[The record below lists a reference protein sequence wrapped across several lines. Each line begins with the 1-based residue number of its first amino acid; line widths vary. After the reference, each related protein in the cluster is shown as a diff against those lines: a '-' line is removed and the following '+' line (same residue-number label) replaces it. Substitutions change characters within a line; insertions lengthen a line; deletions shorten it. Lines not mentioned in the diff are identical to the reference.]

1 VTGATTRQR
10 VVIVGMGVMGGS
22 LARALRALPDPPLVV
37 GTARD
42 PDDLALARQ
51 AGAVD
56 EVVHEAER
64 AVADADLVV
73 YATPLRATLA
83 LLEAHRE
90 HWPEGAVVTDTVSLK
105 VPVMEAVERL
115 GFGRRFV
122 GSHPLVGTEGRGFS
136 GSRDR
141 LYAGA
146 RVWMVP
152 GDADPEVTR
161 VVEGLWARVGARPLS
176 TDAVEHDRAMAWCS
190 HLPQLLSNALAGAL
204 DVAGYAP
211 GALGS
216 GGRDMVR
223 LAASPPELWGELLAA
238 SGGAAAE
245 GVRSVAR
252 GLEVLAGMLEA
263 GDVDGVVRF
272 MERTRCWKEE

>member
-1 VTGATTRQR
+1 MEQVERER

-22 LARALRALPDPPLVV
+22 LARALRALPAPPLVV

-42 PDDLALARQ
+42 PDDLARALQ
-51 AGAVD
+51 VGAVD
-56 EVVHEAER
+56 EVVHQAER
-64 AVADADLVV
+64 AVEGADLVV

-90 HWPEGAVVTDTVSLK
+90 RWPEGAVITDTVSLK

-115 GFGRRFV
+115 GVGHRFV
-122 GSHPLVGTEGRGFS
+122 GGHPLVGTEGRGFA
-136 GSRDR
+136 GSREE
-141 LYAGA
+141 LYDGA
-146 RVWMVP
+146 RVWLVP
-152 GDADPEVTR
+152 GSAAPEAIR
-161 VVEGLWARVGARPLS
+161 KVEGLWAGVGARPLS
-176 TDAVEHDRAMAWCS
+176 TGAVEHDRAMAWCS

-204 DVAGYAP
+204 DVAGYTP
-211 GALGS
+211 EALGS

-223 LAASPPELWGELLAA
+223 LAGSPPEMWGELLAA
-238 SGGAAAE
+238 SGGSAAE

-263 GDVDGVVRF
+263 GDVDGVVHF
-272 MERTRCWKEE
+272 MHRTRRWKEE